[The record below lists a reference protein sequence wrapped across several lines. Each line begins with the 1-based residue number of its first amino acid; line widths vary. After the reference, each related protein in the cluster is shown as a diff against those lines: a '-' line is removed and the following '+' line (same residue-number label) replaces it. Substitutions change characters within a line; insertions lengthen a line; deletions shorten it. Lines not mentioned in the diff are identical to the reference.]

1 MQATIPV
8 QGQEEETI
16 NLTEYVQVLKKRKK
30 LIAAITAFF
39 VALTILI
46 TILMTPMYKGTAVL
60 VIDKEQTNSSL
71 ASGDALGGGSFSD
84 DQLTFNTHFK
94 LITSRPVLAD
104 VIHELKLDQPSELES
119 NFFKSLLKQFRDNI
133 KLLFGGNQEQTEDQK
148 LDALVKALR
157 DSIDI
162 EATRNTRLL
171 QIDAENLDPKM
182 AMDIANT
189 VAKKYIEFNVNNRL
203 EASKDTVAW
212 MYNELYST
220 QKKLEDDEQK
230 FLEYKKANNVFS
242 VTGKQQVIGQKITEF
257 NTEFLTARNKRL
269 ELDEKLKE
277 IQRYGGNTADMVH
290 IRSIVGNPAIDS
302 MYGILTNL
310 EVEQSRLNKVYRSGH
325 PKMIQVNSEIDK
337 IRLKLRNELE
347 KEIGNLRS
355 ERAVLAAREQVME
368 QNISQF
374 EGDALDAGGKELQ
387 YNILQ
392 RNVTTSQSLYDTLL
406 AKIKESNVLV
416 SGYTSNIRVVGMA
429 TLPEKPFKPM
439 KMLNL
444 ALGLLLGLVSGCG
457 LALALEFFD
466 QSLKSEDDVLN
477 YLNIPV
483 LALIP
488 EAKADDH
495 RIEG

>member
-1 MQATIPV
+1 MQQALPV
-8 QGQEEETI
+8 QEQEEETI
-16 NLTEYVQVLKKRKK
+16 NLAEYVRVLKKRKG
-30 LIAAITAFF
+30 LIIAVTAFV

-46 TILMTPMYKGTAVL
+46 TVLMTPVYKGTAVL
-60 VIDKEQTNSSL
+60 VIDKEQKNSPL
-71 ASGDALGGGSFSD
+71 TGEDLGGGSFQD
-84 DQLTFNTHFK
+84 EQLTFNTHFK
-94 LITSRPVLAD
+94 LITSRPVL
-104 VIHELKLDQPSELES
+104 VEVVHELKLDQPGELES
-119 NFFKSLLKQFRDNI
+119 SFFKGLLKQFQANI
-133 KLLFGGNQEQTEDQK
+133 KLLLGDKGQQEPSEEQK
-148 LDALVKALR
+148 LDGLVATLQ
-157 DSIDI
+157 DSINI

-171 QIDAENLDPKM
+171 QIDAENRDPQM

-203 EASKDTVAW
+203 QASKDTVAW

-242 VTGKQQVIGQKITEF
+242 VEGKQQVIGQKITEF
-257 NTEFLTARNKRL
+257 NTEYLAARNKRL

-277 IQRYGGNTADMVH
+277 IERYSGSTDMVH

-302 MYGILTNL
+302 IYGILTNL
-310 EVEQSRLNKVYRSGH
+310 EVEQSKLSKVYRAKH
-325 PKMIQVNSEIDK
+325 PKMIQVTSEIDK
-337 IRLKLRNELE
+337 ARATLRNELE

-355 ERAVLAAREQVME
+355 ARSVLAAREQVME
-368 QNISQF
+368 KNISQF
-374 EGDALDAGGKELQ
+374 EGDAVDAGGKELQ
-387 YNILQ
+387 YNILR

-416 SGYTSNIRVVGMA
+416 SGYNSNIRVVGLA
-429 TLPEKPFKPM
+429 TLPEKPFKPK

-444 ALGLLLGLVSGCG
+444 ALGLLLGLVGGCG

-466 QSLKSEDDVLN
+466 QSLKTEDDVLN

-483 LALIP
+483 LALVP
-488 EAKADDH
+488 EAKADD
-495 RIEG
+495 RNEG